1 MKIKTECC
9 KYLALTCLIF
19 LSNVLATEDSGEDQR
34 VGTREVRSVTL
45 MVFSWPR
52 LDVPQVSALQMLKR
66 VASTSMG
73 GEGEPSFWAIRG
85 KRPNPDL
92 GLAEEPLQKRNFKP
106 NGFNQ
111 IFSLAN
117 KKMDPEFW
125 AVRGKRGFLW
135 PAWWKRN
142 PLNEETADFW
152 ATRGWAKCKDF
163 GRFNF

>member
-1 MKIKTECC
+1 M
-9 KYLALTCLIF
+9 F
-19 LSNVLATEDSGEDQR
+19 
-34 VGTREVRSVTL
+34 
-45 MVFSWPR
+45 WPR
-52 LDVPQVSALQMLKR
+52 KTAEKISGLVLERWDLWLWWCLADQDLMSSQVSALQMLKQ

-85 KRPNPDL
+85 KRPHPDL

-117 KKMDPEFW
+117 KKIDPEFW

>member
-9 KYLALTCLIF
+9 KYLALSCLIF

-34 VGTREVRSVTL
+34 VGTRE
-45 MVFSWPR
+45 
-52 LDVPQVSALQMLKR
+52 VSALQMLKR

-85 KRPNPDL
+85 KRPLPDL

-117 KKMDPEFW
+117 KKIDPEFW

-135 PAWWKRN
+135 PALWKRN
-142 PLNEETADFW
+142 PLNEEMADF
-152 ATRGWAKCKDF
+152 
-163 GRFNF
+163 